1 MALPRHEQTLEL
13 MKRAQRPVIVLAQGS
28 GVDGY
33 TTGFACQQILDQ
45 LGKTSDIVA
54 ADGPAPKTL
63 DFLQIKERVRPTFGQ
78 LRKFVVTVDLS
89 KAPLDELSYNVE
101 DHKLQI
107 YLTPKDGIWS
117 EADIH
122 MHTSTYRY
130 DLILVVGAASLDAL
144 GELYTKHSEFFYET
158 PMINIDHVAA
168 NEHYGQVN
176 LVDITATSSAEV
188 LVGQLGEWP
197 SIAMTEALAT
207 TLLTG
212 MIAKTQSFKTPTVTP
227 KTLKRASALMR
238 QGARRE
244 DIVDNLYRTRTVET
258 LRLWGRALARL
269 KNDEPTK
276 LVWSLLSQQDFIHAG
291 AREEDLPDV
300 IEELIKN
307 APMAEVVVL
316 LYEDHQKH
324 ICGLISTHRGMD
336 SVELSLPFKPTG
348 TRELARICFMNKT
361 IVEAEKVVIE
371 SMKERIKKFRV

>member
-1 MALPRHEQTLEL
+1 